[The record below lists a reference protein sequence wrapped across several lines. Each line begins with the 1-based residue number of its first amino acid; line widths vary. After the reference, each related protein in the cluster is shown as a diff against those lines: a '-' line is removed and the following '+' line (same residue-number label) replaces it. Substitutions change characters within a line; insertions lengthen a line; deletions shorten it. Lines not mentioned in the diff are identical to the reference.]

1 MERTNAA
8 CEMIVNPF
16 VPSFEDCKQE
26 QKEKHLGMMRN
37 IAKHPSSLWLQ
48 GSLSNSPRARGNPAA
63 CCNLEIQTIVEN
75 DARDILSFCHT
86 DSQRIDWYS
95 TRLYCIMSFFMLI
108 KTMTVTFAA
117 VLIWGKAIVAKDS
130 KLRIIYNY
138 TGKGETWQH
147 LTNEDHNH
155 LHCFHNTFPLLE
167 PLWRPCNISAPD
179 AADAAMRLRVTRKL
193 AIRRVKSFNLCRA
206 WELAS
211 RNPAAQSKPP
221 SSHKSPGCLCECSC
235 RI

>member
-130 KLRIIYNY
+130 KLRIIYTPEREKPDNIWKMK
-138 TGKGETWQH
+138 TT
-147 LTNEDHNH
+147 TT
-155 LHCFHNTFPLLE
+155 FITFPLLE